1 MALLSGGFSSPIL
14 AFPLPPIFVV
24 YYFNFAIY
32 HIHSDKLFLSVSF
45 YSAMIFTRAMAFEI
59 SEEVPLCLHPSSVK
73 SMIMD
78 RREMTPWHQFPTS
91 LCLESGPES
100 WRGIPRCAVLM
111 QAGRH
116 PPSDFFCKYS
126 IVSQLNLRTCIGKN
140 HRTITFVQRSAFLA
154 EKDSPR
160 FPPSLYKH
168 NSISMPNMCF
178 YCFHIIFCTYEQNRE
193 ASIAMTRD
201 IQTTIS
207 FFRCLLCLPHVF
219 EIITGQ
225 LAKRT
230 QFISTHFFVPS

>member
-1 MALLSGGFSSPIL
+1 ML
-14 AFPLPPIFVV
+14 ASFFRQIDV
-24 YYFNFAIY
+24 YG
-32 HIHSDKLFLSVSF
+32 SKRDD
-45 YSAMIFTRAMAFEI
+45 T
-59 SEEVPLCLHPSSVK
+59 
-73 SMIMD
+73 
-78 RREMTPWHQFPTS
+78 MTPVFNKS
-91 LCLESGPES
+91 LF
-100 WRGIPRCAVLM
+100 GIMPRKLARHSEVRSFD
-111 QAGRH
+111 AGRKTS
-116 PPSDFFCKYS
+116 PLRFFCKYS

-225 LAKRT
+225 LAKRA
-230 QFISTHFFVPS
+230 QFISTHFFVPSYFFIIPKVWHWT